1 MRKALVA
8 TEIKQELADGAVLVL
23 VRGWY
28 LLVSGDGKTKRVNN
42 NSAKTL
48 ISKGGLDPWSVQAW
62 TGDRVYA
69 ELRSVP
75 WPSERS

>member
-1 MRKALVA
+1 MRRALVA
-8 TEIKQELADGAVLVL
+8 DEIKQELADGAVLVL

-28 LLVSGDGKTKRVNN
+28 WLMSNDGKMKRVNN

-48 ISKGGLDPWSVQAW
+48 ISKGLDQWKVEAW

-69 ELRSVP
+69 QLRSVP
-75 WPSERS
+75 WPSQR